1 MNLRRLWEASLT
13 KILLLLIIIALI
25 VRPGWGYF
33 LLAFLGWI
41 LLTFLSAPGVF
52 WSYAAILI
60 PNPDLGEKLLEKA
73 VSYKPLIPTP
83 YLTLG
88 LSYARRRQWAKA
100 IPLLEQ
106 AVTHSPKGKKTQN
119 LIWLAEAYRAG
130 GFYEK
135 SLSTL
140 EQLLTKGTQSMKVF
154 LNLALVHLQ
163 LGHLPQA
170 LEYAEKA
177 RAGNL
182 SATEPVLIQ
191 AKVHFK
197 IGDYQQAK
205 NDYQWVIEHLK
216 YPVESLYW
224 LGRCELELGE
234 IDAAVDHLQTA
245 VERITEDPLLA
256 DVTKEEAEEWLE
268 RARKVSNEKSDAQ
281 F

>member
-1 MNLRRLWEASLT
+1 MKLKKIWESSLSLIPLLW
-13 KILLLLIIIALI
+13 ILVSIAI
-25 VRPGWGYF
+25 RPGWGYF
-33 LLAFLGWI
+33 LVGFLAWI

-52 WSYAAILI
+52 WNLAAGFM
-60 PNPDLGEKLLEKA
+60 PNPSFGEKLLEKS

-88 LSYARRRQWAKA
+88 LSYARRKEWSQA
-100 IPLLEQ
+100 IPLLEE
-106 AVTHSPKGKKTQN
+106 AVTHTSEGKQTQN

-130 GFYEK
+130 GFYDK
-135 SLSTL
+135 ALATL
-140 EQLLTKGTQSMKVF
+140 EKLLSKGANSMKVF

-163 LGHLPQA
+163 LNHLSEA
-170 LEYAEKA
+170 LEYAKKA

-191 AKVHFK
+191 AKIHFLM
-197 IGDYQQAK
+197 GEYQLAK

-224 LGRCELELGE
+224 LGRCELELGGT
-234 IDAAVDHLQTA
+234 DAAVSHLQTA

-256 DVTKEEAEEWLE
+256 DVSKEEAAEWLN
-268 RARKVSNEKSDAQ
+268 RAVESKQTKKV
-281 F
+281 

>member
-1 MNLRRLWEASLT
+1 MKLRRLWEASLA
-13 KILLLLIIIALI
+13 KILLLWIIVALI
-25 VRPGWGYF
+25 VRPGWGCF
-33 LLAFLGWI
+33 LLGFLAWI
-41 LLTFLSAPGVF
+41 LLTFISAPGVF
-52 WSYAAILI
+52 WNYAAILI
-60 PNPDLGEKLLEKA
+60 PNPDTGEKLLEKA
-73 VSYKPLIPTP
+73 VSYKPLIPAP

-88 LSYARRRQWAKA
+88 LSYARRRQWAQA

-106 AVTHSPKGKKTQN
+106 AVAHTLKSKQTQN

-140 EQLLTKGTQSMKVF
+140 EQLLAKGSKSTKVF

-163 LGHLPQA
+163 LNHLPEA

-177 RAGNL
+177 RASNL

-191 AKVHFK
+191 GKIHFLM
-197 IGDYQQAK
+197 GDYQQAK

-216 YPVESLYW
+216 WPVESIYW

-234 IDAAVDHLQTA
+234 IDAAIIHLQTA

-268 RARKVSNEKSDAQ
+268 RARKISGK
-281 F
+281 